1 MIGPSSPR
9 SSSRGETNVQ
19 SAPWVHLSA
28 AGVEVGVE
36 IPTGKPSTPLRALTS
51 AFSLTWSVREILWVL
66 VVKDFKARYRAQ
78 ALGLFWSF
86 AHPLVMMVTIT
97 IAFKYVLKVDIED
110 FQIFYL
116 IGAVIWQFFSN
127 SVLATTGSMI
137 DNAGLVKRTT
147 FPRFLFPIAAILSH
161 LIHFGLEMLLVFAF
175 FFVFPHA
182 YVFNASLFALPLL
195 VLLMVVML
203 TGVGLTTS
211 GLNVRYRDVYYLVT
225 SSLTVA
231 FWLTPVLFRIEMAP
245 SWLRPLLR
253 ANPVGGVIEGAR
265 NVIMR
270 GEWPKLSE
278 IAPGAVTGL
287 IVFFVGCAVFR
298 RQNLHIAD
306 YV

>member
-1 MIGPSSPR
+1 MVGPSSSR
-9 SSSRGETNVQ
+9 SSSWGETNEGP
-19 SAPWVHLSA
+19 APWVHLSA
-28 AGVEVGVE
+28 AGIE
-36 IPTGKPSTPLRALTS
+36 IGTETPTGKASNPIRALLS
-51 AFSLTWSVREILWVL
+51 AFSLTWAVREILWVL

-86 AHPLVMMVTIT
+86 AHPLVMMVTMT
-97 IAFKYVLKVDIED
+97 IAFKYVLKVDIAD

-116 IGAVIWQFFSN
+116 IGSVIWQFFSN

-182 YVFNASLFALPLL
+182 FVFSASLFALPFL
-195 VLLMVVML
+195 VLLLLVML
-203 TGVGLTTS
+203 VGVGLTTS

-225 SSLTVA
+225 SILTVG

-245 SWLRPLLR
+245 SWLRVILR
-253 ANPVGGVIEGAR
+253 ANPVAGVIEGAR
-265 NVIMR
+265 NVIMH
-270 GEWPKLSE
+270 GEWPRLSE
-278 IAPGAVTGL
+278 IAPGAMTG
-287 IVFFVGCAVFR
+287 IVVFFVGCAVFR

>member
-1 MIGPSSPR
+1 MTDPSSPL
-9 SSSRGETNVQ
+9 SSRGVTSVQ
-19 SAPWVHLSA
+19 GAPWVHLSA
-28 AGVEVGVE
+28 AGIE
-36 IPTGKPSTPLRALTS
+36 IGLETPTGKASNPIRAFTS
-51 AFSLTWSVREILWVL
+51 ALSLTWSVREILWVL

-97 IAFKYVLKVDIED
+97 VAFKYVLKVQIEN

-116 IGAVIWQFFSN
+116 IGSVIWQFFSN

-137 DNAGLVKRTT
+137 ENSGLVKRTT

-161 LIHFGLEMLLVFAF
+161 LIHFGLEMVLVFAF
-175 FFVFPHA
+175 FFLFPRA

-195 VLLMVVML
+195 VLLLIVML
-203 TGVGLTTS
+203 IGVGLTTS

-225 SSLTVA
+225 STLTVL
-231 FWLTPVLFRIEMAP
+231 FWLTPVLFETEMAP
-245 SWLRPLLR
+245 SWLRPVLR

-265 NVIMR
+265 DIIMH
-270 GEWPKLSE
+270 GEWPRLSD
-278 IAPGAVTGL
+278 IAPGALTGL
-287 IVFFVGCAVFR
+287 VVFFVGCAVFR